1 MNSYELLEGIVVQ
14 LILKGD
20 AYVYITRNKDYDVT
34 ALTLLYP
41 GTVFYNIENDT
52 YTVADIYN
60 KINGTFTS
68 DKIIHIRHKSL
79 NTLKGDSV
87 LTYAGKTIGLAQAA
101 DSEALSNF
109 QNGGRFKGILS
120 SESSLTGFGSA
131 IDDQVDQIRDNLQAE
146 IDSGRDILTL
156 QSGAEFKPMSQS
168 MRDLMITD
176 IKNVTLFDL
185 ARYFGISPIKLSI
198 LTAGNYQSSLQDS
211 INFFTDTLNPL
222 LKKIEAAFNAH
233 LIAPNLAHR
242 YKIEFDRTTLT
253 YYKSIIENFEKMLGV
268 GIASV
273 NDIRKKINKP
283 ADENGDELTIS
294 TNLQFLSNPKVQ
306 ADSIEE
312 PVTEPAKESET
323 EENQEKEEEVDK

>member
-34 ALTLLYP
+34 GLTLLYP
-41 GTVFYNIENDT
+41 GTVFYNIENNT

-60 KINGTFTS
+60 KINGTFTA

-87 LTYAGKTIGLAQAA
+87 LMYAGKTIGLAQAS
-101 DSEALSNF
+101 DSEALATF

-146 IDSGRDILTL
+146 IDSGKDILTL

-176 IKNVTLFDL
+176 IKNITLFDL

-222 LKKIEAAFNAH
+222 LTKIEAAFNAH
-233 LIAPNLAHR
+233 LIAPNLFHR

-253 YYKSIIENFEKMLGV
+253 YYKSIIENYEKMLGV

-273 NDIRKKINKP
+273 NDIRKKINKSEV
-283 ADENGDELTIS
+283 ENGDEVTVS

-306 ADSIEE
+306 VDSIEE
-312 PVTEPAKESET
+312 PVKEPET